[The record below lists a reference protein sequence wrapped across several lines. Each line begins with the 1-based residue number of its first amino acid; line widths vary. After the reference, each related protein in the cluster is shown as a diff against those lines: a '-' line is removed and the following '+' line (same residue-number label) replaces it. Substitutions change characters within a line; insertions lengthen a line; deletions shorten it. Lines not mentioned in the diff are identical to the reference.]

1 MRMISLPD
9 ISRIYDGI
17 SDVNF
22 YFLFVYLDN
31 INAQKNFE
39 LVCDYMKKHCDLK
52 KKIFI
57 FGVLKEEFSLK
68 NISKENIQKI
78 CDLMLFNYM
87 YYEISMANREEA
99 ENEEYEKLKNSKFKQ
114 QKLPGWRPVPTI
126 TSTTIIFFCFGAV
139 FIVLGII
146 ILVFSNKIEEVS
158 YRYDNDEKCKNQPQ
172 CTITLNIKNKME
184 RNIMIYYQLNGFYQ
198 NHRRY
203 VKSKSDEQLNGKV
216 FSVEEMRNSQ
226 DCDPAVTN
234 AEMNKTKSCDPS
246 VNLDPK
252 EIAIPCGLIAKS
264 YFNDKFT
271 NWKINGES
279 FSPDEKDIAW
289 KADKELKYKNID
301 LKKQWIDMTDEHF
314 IVWMRPAGLP
324 NFRKL
329 WGRIKDRDLE
339 ENSKVEVTIENNFDV
354 SAFNGKKFLI
364 LSTVNAFGGKNS
376 FLGISYIVLGGIS
389 IILAVVFII
398 GYNLHS
404 KKNK

>member
-1 MRMISLPD
+1 M
-9 ISRIYDGI
+9 
-17 SDVNF
+17 
-22 YFLFVYLDN
+22 
-31 INAQKNFE
+31 E
-39 LVCDYMKKHCDLK
+39 
-52 KKIFI
+52 
-57 FGVLKEEFSLK
+57 
-68 NISKENIQKI
+68 
-78 CDLMLFNYM
+78 
-87 YYEISMANREEA
+87 
-99 ENEEYEKLKNSKFKQ
+99 
-114 QKLPGWRPVPTI
+114 
-126 TSTTIIFFCFGAV
+126 TSSNNNKYNNNFFCFWGV
-139 FIVLGII
+139 FIVLGSII
-146 ILVFSNKIEEVS
+146 FVFTNKIEEVS

-203 VKSKSDEQLNGKV
+203 VKSKSDEQLNGKM

-234 AEMNKTKSCDPS
+234 AEMNKTKSCDPA